1 MMEYL
6 KEVFTKRQI
15 KLLISGG
22 ITLILGLLIVLVSVK
37 AANGLK
43 DQQFA
48 KRWCDDNSY
57 AQVSAFFSELSGFK
71 EDNIKE
77 VEHKIT
83 NKLAQDSLSAESEDS
98 RLWVY
103 AYSANGEVTAISS
116 NGSTKVKAIGVGG
129 DYFLFHELKLLEGSF
144 FNGDDIMKD
153 LVVVDEE
160 TAWYLFGSN
169 DIVGQFIMI
178 GDVPHLIVGVIKREE
193 SKLNELAG
201 NNQSTIYMSYD
212 SLSKNGNVSYINTF
226 EALMPN
232 SLTGYAK
239 TVLEENLPVDAS
251 RVEVIENS
259 GRFHWT
265 KLIRNVKNFGTRGMN
280 AKGVIYPY
288 WENMARGMEDYL
300 TPVTV
305 LACLLFVY
313 PCGLLFFLLIRMW
326 KKRTIHREDV
336 KDFAERRLEEIRE
349 RKKLVKE
356 GEKYE

>member
-1 MMEYL
+1 MEYL
-6 KEVFTKRQI
+6 KEVFTKKQI
-15 KLLISGG
+15 KLLISGAV
-22 ITLILGLLIVLVSVK
+22 TLIFGLLMVLICVRLT
-37 AANGLK
+37 NNLK
-43 DQQFA
+43 DQQMV
-48 KRWCDDNSY
+48 KRWCDDDSY

-71 EDNIKE
+71 EENIKE
-77 VEHKIT
+77 VEYKIT
-83 NKLAQDSLSAESEDS
+83 NKLTQDSLSTEDEKS

-103 AYSANGEVTAISS
+103 AYSANGEVNAISS
-116 NGSTKVKAIGVGG
+116 NGSQKVKAIGVGG
-129 DYFLFHELKLLEGSF
+129 DYFLFHELNLINGSF

-160 TAWYLFGSN
+160 SAWYLFGSN
-169 DIVGQFIMI
+169 DIIGQFIMI
-178 GDVPHLIVGVIKREE
+178 GDTPHMIVGVVKREE
-193 SKLNELAG
+193 SRLNELAG
-201 NNQSTIYMSYD
+201 NNQSTIYMSYE

-239 TVLEENLPVDAS
+239 SVLEDNISVEAS

-265 KLIRNVKNFGTRGMN
+265 KLLQNVKNFGTRGMN

-305 LACLLFVY
+305 IACLCFVY

-326 KKRTIHREDV
+326 KKRTIHRDDV
-336 KDFAERRLEEIRE
+336 SDFMERRIESIRE
-349 RKKLVKE
+349 KRKLVKE